1 MKIRVKQYRT
11 KVNVS
16 VSMKLFFIFTFG
28 LFPVLLI
35 AQKEKPENYKH
46 YDEHFLHFGFMLG
59 ANKSDFIVYQN
70 VDAYSKNGLISL
82 TSKSTPGG
90 QVGIVSTM
98 SLGTPVVRLRFIP
111 TLSFQERVL
120 NYSFVNPDPK
130 GKPIL
135 LEERIGSTDLN
146 FPLMFQFRTLRVNNF
161 AAYLLAGAQFT
172 LDLQSLEKASQN
184 TVDPFIKIKKK
195 DYEGQIGAG
204 VEFFAPYF
212 KLGIEVKYSTGFNN
226 SFIQDNTEISKPIDK
241 LINNTLW
248 FSFIFEG

>member
-1 MKIRVKQYRT
+1 MNRVLQQYCK

-16 VSMKLFFIFTFG
+16 QCMKLLPILLLSFFPLSLFG
-28 LFPVLLI
+28 
-35 AQKEKPENYKH
+35 QKEKPENYKH

-59 ANKSDFIVYQN
+59 VNKSDFIVYQN
-70 VDAYSKNGLISL
+70 VNAFSKYGLLSL
-82 TSKSTPGG
+82 TSKGTPGG

-120 NYSFVNPDPK
+120 NYTFVNPDPD
-130 GKPIL
+130 GKPIV
-135 LEERIGSTDLN
+135 LEERVGSTNLD
-146 FPLMFQFRTLRVNNF
+146 FPLMVQFRTLRVNNF
-161 AAYLLAGAQFT
+161 AAYVLAGAQFT

-226 SFIQDNTEISKPIDK
+226 VFIQDNTESSRPIDK

-248 FSFIFEG
+248 LSFIFEG